1 MPSAVTTEPGAT
13 PLRAALQRYFE
24 IALYLL
30 VLTGFGTLASTGG
43 LRWLTVLLVSAALLF
58 RGYLLIR
65 GHSWLIPERWTA
77 ALTLGYVA
85 FYLVDYF
92 LISGGFLNATVHL
105 VLFVMVVRLFSA
117 QRDRDYYFLSVIAF
131 LMVLAAALLTVDS
144 VFLLAFA
151 GFMLTAVVTFI
162 LMEMRHFSAKAAVH
176 PRESHGGLIYRNMA
190 TSLAVASPLLVL
202 CILAGAAAIF
212 FLLPRVSAGYLSAYA
227 PGGEITSGFSDTV
240 QLGRI
245 GEIQQSNSVVM
256 HIQIDGDER
265 GSFDLKWRGVT
276 LSNFDGRTWSNS
288 REQRVLSPPL
298 DGHFVFLPPNG
309 NVPEG
314 ASHNVHY
321 RVLMEPVGMNV
332 FFLAAAPESLEGNY
346 RQIGMDDGGAV
357 FDLDSEH
364 PVNRYQ
370 AASDISQA
378 GAREL
383 RAAAR
388 AYPPDVTASY
398 LGLRSVDARIP
409 RLAQQITAS
418 ADNNYDRAIALE
430 TYLRTSF
437 GYTLKLP
444 RTVPHD
450 PLANFLFERKQGH
463 CEYFASSMAVMLRTL
478 GIPSRV
484 VNGFRAGEF
493 NDLTSQY
500 VVRASDAHSWVEAY
514 FPGYGW
520 VAFDPT
526 PGSLMPMRTGW
537 SRATLYLDALAS
549 FWRDWVV
556 NYDAGHQQA
565 LAVNARSG
573 SQHLFEAVRYWWRRH
588 YEILL
593 AAARRAGSVA
603 AGSPLRW
610 GLGGGLFA
618 ALLVVMVNARQLLRA
633 LNKRRLAARPEK
645 SPRQAATIWYERM
658 TKVVARRGWRKSPTQ
673 TPNEFVSRI
682 DDASIRERVAEF
694 TRHYE
699 SARFDDS
706 VEDVRRLPE
715 LYEEISATRRR
726 G

>member
-1 MPSAVTTEPGAT
+1 MPSAVKTEPGAT

-314 ASHNVHY
+314 ASHIVHY

-332 FFLAAAPESLEGNY
+332 FFLASTPESLEGNY
-346 RQIGMDDGGAV
+346 GHVAIDDGGAV
-357 FDLDSEH
+357 FDQDPEH
-364 PVNRYQ
+364 PVNRYR
-370 AASDISQA
+370 ASSDIEQA
-378 GAREL
+378 SAGDL
-383 RAAAR
+383 RAAGET
-388 AYPPDVTASY
+388 YPPEVTASY

-418 ADNNYDRAIALE
+418 AGNNYDRALALE

-514 FPGYGW
+514 FPNYGW
-520 VAFDPT
+520 VTFDPT
-526 PGSLMPMRTGW
+526 PGASIPARTGW
-537 SRATLYLDALAS
+537 SRVSLYADAMAS
-549 FWRDWVV
+549 FWREWIV
-556 NYDAGHQQA
+556 NYDVGHQQSLAASAGSHSRQLLAA
-565 LAVNARSG
+565 LRS
-573 SQHLFEAVRYWWRRH
+573 WWRRH
-588 YEILL
+588 YKRLL
-593 AAARRAGSVA
+593 AAARHAGSA
-603 AGSPLRW
+603 IAGAPLRW
-610 GLGGGLFA
+610 SLGAGLIAAMLLF
-618 ALLVVMVNARQLLRA
+618 VVNARGLLQS
-633 LNKRRLAARPEK
+633 LGKLRLASRP
-645 SPRQAATIWYERM
+645 
-658 TKVVARRGWRKSPTQ
+658 
-673 TPNEFVSRI
+673 
-682 DDASIRERVAEF
+682 
-694 TRHYE
+694 
-699 SARFDDS
+699 
-706 VEDVRRLPE
+706 
-715 LYEEISATRRR
+715 
-726 G
+726 